1 MLSDLIFIGS
11 VFLVFVTI
19 YSILFTKNATK
30 SYSDYILT
38 SLLLVHT
45 WSVILFLLLYS
56 EYIFKIPHL
65 YKTGLPTNFLIAP
78 LSYLYVRSV
87 LYNEKKLQYR
97 DLLHFV
103 PFFFICINYLPFYI
117 LSASEKSVIIERS
130 LQYWPDAYKQQ
141 AGIFPENLTIIFRLI
156 LAIVYLVLQWN
167 LLISFKKVHKEKSIQ
182 IQISNVIKWLRLFT
196 FTTTIILVGL
206 LAILLAIFFF
216 PSYYNNDFVIQVP
229 IFLVSGGFFAMSSY
243 LLTHQDVL
251 SGLPFLKYK
260 EIESIVEN
268 DKSYNLPYFNEDYS
282 NEMAQIKA
290 YFESEMPF
298 LRKDLSINHVS
309 VALNIPSRELSYI
322 INNHFGQRFND
333 FLNKYRIE
341 YITKKINRTYLSN
354 YTMEAIANEAG
365 FASKSS
371 FNLAFKKFNL
381 CTPTEYLNKKELA
394 N

>member
-11 VFLVFVTI
+11 IFLVFVTI
-19 YSILFTKNATK
+19 YLLLFTKNATR
-30 SYSDYILT
+30 SYADYIL
-38 SLLLVHT
+38 SFLLLVHT

-56 EYIFKIPHL
+56 EYIFKFPHL
-65 YKTGLPTNFLIAP
+65 FKTGLPTNFLIAP
-78 LSYLYVRSV
+78 LSYLYVRAV
-87 LYNEKKLQYR
+87 LYNEKKLQYK
-97 DLLHFV
+97 DLIHLI
-103 PFFFICINYLPFYI
+103 PFFFIFINYLPFYV
-117 LSASEKSVIIERS
+117 LSANEKAIIIEKS

-141 AGIFPENLTIIFRLI
+141 AGLFPENLAILFRLT
-156 LAIVYLVLQWN
+156 LAIVYLVLQWI
-167 LLISFKKVHKEKSIQ
+167 LLISYKKEHKENSIQ
-182 IQISNVIKWLRLFT
+182 LQISNVIKWLKLFT
-196 FTTTIILVGL
+196 ITTTIILAGL
-206 LAILLAIFFF
+206 LAILLAIYFF
-216 PSYYNNDFVIQVP
+216 PSYYNNDFVTQIP
-229 IFLVSGGFFAMSSY
+229 SFLVSGGFFAMSSY

-260 EIESIVEN
+260 EVESIVEN
-268 DKSYNLPYFNEDYS
+268 DKSYNLPYFNVDYS
-282 NEMAQIKA
+282 KEMDMIKE
-290 YFESEMPF
+290 YFEQEKPF

-309 VALNIPSRELSYI
+309 VALNIPSRELSFI

-354 YTMEAIANEAG
+354 FTMEAIANEAG

-381 CTPTEYLNKKELA
+381 CTPTEYLNKKELT

>member
-11 VFLVFVTI
+11 IFLVFVTI
-19 YSILFTKNATK
+19 YLILFTKNATR
-30 SYSDYILT
+30 SYADYIL
-38 SLLLVHT
+38 SLLLLIHT

-56 EYIFKIPHL
+56 EYIFKFPHL
-65 YKTGLPTNFLIAP
+65 FKTGLSTNFLIAP
-78 LSYLYVRSV
+78 LSYLYVRAV
-87 LYNEKKLQYR
+87 LYNEKKLQYK
-97 DLLHFV
+97 DLIHLI
-103 PFFFICINYLPFYI
+103 PFFFIFINYLPFYV
-117 LSASEKSVIIERS
+117 LSANEKAIIIEKS

-141 AGIFPENLTIIFRLI
+141 AGLFPENLAILFRLT
-156 LAIVYLVLQWN
+156 LAIVYLVLQWI
-167 LLISFKKVHKEKSIQ
+167 LLISYKKEHKENSIQ
-182 IQISNVIKWLRLFT
+182 LQISNVIKWLKLFT
-196 FTTTIILVGL
+196 ITTTIILAGL
-206 LAILLAIFFF
+206 LAILLAIYFF
-216 PSYYNNDFVIQVP
+216 PSYYNNDFVTQIP
-229 IFLVSGGFFAMSSY
+229 SFLVSGGFFAMSSY

-260 EIESIVEN
+260 EVESIVEN
-268 DKSYNLPYFNEDYS
+268 DKSYNLPYFNVDYS
-282 NEMAQIKA
+282 KEMDMIKE
-290 YFESEMPF
+290 YFEQEKPF

-309 VALNIPSRELSYI
+309 VALNIPSRELSFI

-354 YTMEAIANEAG
+354 FTMEAIANEAG

-381 CTPTEYLNKKELA
+381 CTPTEYLNKKELT

>member
-1 MLSDLIFIGS
+1 MISDLIFIGS
-11 VFLVFVTI
+11 IFLVFVTI
-19 YSILFTKNATK
+19 YLILFTKNATR
-30 SYSDYILT
+30 SYADYILT

-56 EYIFKIPHL
+56 EYIFKFPHL
-65 YKTGLPTNFLIAP
+65 FKTGLPTNFLIAP
-78 LSYLYVRSV
+78 LSYLYVRAV
-87 LYNEKKLQYR
+87 LYNEKKLHYK
-97 DLLHFV
+97 DLLHLI
-103 PFFFICINYLPFYI
+103 PFILIFINYLPFYI
-117 LSASEKSVIIERS
+117 LSVKEKSEIIERS
-130 LQYWPDAYKQQ
+130 INFWPDAYKQQ
-141 AGIFPENLTIIFRLI
+141 AGLFPENLAILFRLI
-156 LAIVYLVLQWN
+156 LAIIYLVLQWD
-167 LLISFKKVHKEKSIQ
+167 LLISYKKEHKEKSIQ
-182 IQISNVIKWLRLFT
+182 LQISNVIKWLRLFT

-206 LAILLAIFFF
+206 LTILLAIFFF
-216 PSYYNNDFVIQVP
+216 PSYYNNDFVTQVP
-229 IFLVSGGFFAMSSY
+229 IFLVSGGFFAMSFY

-260 EIESIVEN
+260 EVESVVEN
-268 DKSYNLPYFNEDYS
+268 DKSYNLPYFNVDYS

-333 FLNKYRIE
+333 FLNRYRIE
-341 YITKKINRTYLSN
+341 YITKKINRTYLAN
-354 YTMEAIANEAG
+354 YTMEAIASEAG

-381 CTPTEYLNKKELA
+381 CTPTEYLSKSDNT